1 MTRLTALRT
10 TGLLAIFGDA
20 GVLAPADVHVAQ
32 RLAMLVGETD
42 DQVLLAV
49 ALTVR
54 GTRNGS
60 VVLDLADAAD
70 TIAPDTDD
78 AEELT
83 VELPWPELAAWV
95 DACAGSALVTGA
107 AGGPA
112 LQLVGSRLWL
122 DRYWRQEVQISADLL
137 RRSADRPDD
146 VDPASLR
153 TDLDTLFDGASEQ
166 DQRLAVAVAALSRVS
181 VIAGGPGT
189 GKTTTIAQLITV
201 LIRQLGPELRVA
213 LAAPTGK
220 AAARLEEAVHSA
232 AGRLTGSDRAVL
244 ARLSASTLH
253 RLLGWRPGSSSRFRH
268 DRTNHLPYDVVIVD
282 ECSMVS
288 LTLMARLLE
297 ALAPATRLVL
307 VGDPDQLASVEA
319 GAVLGDLVDP
329 NDVGPV
335 TASFRSRLELATDAV
350 PSGERVPAPSARLRE
365 SVTRLRTVHR
375 FEAGGPI
382 AELARLVRAGR
393 GADVLELLR
402 SSPTGLRFDEVGDDE
417 FVSGAALA
425 DVRTAVVRHET
436 TMIAA
441 ARAGNVV
448 DALDALDQHR
458 VLCAH
463 RAGPRGARHWSD
475 LVEGW
480 LAADVDA
487 RGDGRYAGQPLL
499 ITANDYEVGLYNGDT
514 GVVVQQGDD
523 LMATFRRGGTPILL
537 PLVRLGDVRPLHAM
551 TVHRAQGS
559 QFESVTVLLPLAAS
573 PLATRQ
579 TFYTAITRAASEVR
593 LVGSADSVLAS
604 VHRPIA
610 RATGLRDRLDGALVP
625 VSSLVTAPGGG

>member
-1 MTRLTALRT
+1 MTRLTALRAS
-10 TGLLAIFGDA
+10 GLLATFGDA
-20 GVLAPADVHVAQ
+20 GVLGPADVHVAQ
-32 RLAMLVGETD
+32 RLATLVGESD
-42 DQVLLAV
+42 DRVLLAV

-78 AEELT
+78 AEERT
-83 VELPWPELAAWV
+83 VDLPWPELEGWV
-95 DACAGSALVTGA
+95 DACTASALVTGT
-107 AGGPA
+107 AGGPP
-112 LQLVGSRLWL
+112 LQMVGSRLWL
-122 DRYWRQEVQISADLL
+122 DRYWRQEVQVADDLL
-137 RRSADRPDD
+137 RRSTDRPSD
-146 VDPASLR
+146 VDPALLR
-153 TDLDTLFDGASEQ
+153 ADLDSLFEDGSAA

-189 GKTTTIAQLITV
+189 GKTTTVAQLVTV
-201 LIRQLGPELRVA
+201 LERRLGPRLRVA

-232 AGRLTGSDRAVL
+232 AGRLTAADRAVL
-244 ARLSASTLH
+244 AGLSASTLH

-268 DRTNHLPYDVVIVD
+268 DRTNHLPFDVVIVD
-282 ECSMVS
+282 ESSMVS

-329 NDVGPV
+329 NDVGPI
-335 TASFRSRLELATDAV
+335 TTSFRTRLAVATDGV
-350 PSGERVPAPSARLRE
+350 PSDERADAPSAPLRE

-375 FEAGGPI
+375 FDAGGPI
-382 AELARLVRAGR
+382 GELASLVRAGR
-393 GADVLELLR
+393 GEDVLELLR
-402 SSPTGLRFDEVGDDE
+402 SRPNGLRFDEVGDDV
-417 FVSGAALA
+417 FVAGAALA
-425 DVRTAVVRHET
+425 DIRATVVRHEGA
-436 TMIAA
+436 MIAT
-441 ARAGNVV
+441 ARAGEVTG
-448 DALDALDQHR
+448 ALDALDRHR

-463 RAGPRGARHWSD
+463 RAGPRGVRHWTG
-475 LVEGW
+475 LAERW
-480 LAADVDA
+480 LAAEVEP

-499 ITANDYEVGLYNGDT
+499 ITSNDYEVGLYNGDT

-523 LMATFRRGGTPILL
+523 LVAAFRRGGSPIVL
-537 PLVRLGDVRPLHAM
+537 PLVRLGDVRPLHIM

-559 QFESVTVLLPLAAS
+559 QFESVTVLLPFAAS

-593 LVGSADSVLAS
+593 LIGSAESVLAS

-610 RATGLRDRLDGALVP
+610 RATGLRDRLDGRLVP
-625 VSSLVTAPGGG
+625 VSASALPLN